1 MHPRHFIFILV
12 CQQFEIIP
20 GNCFG
25 ESGFFGV
32 ECFFQSTYFLNLF
45 PVSVCICLVL
55 IKNQP
60 PASILNQVINALNR
74 LRFLNSFRLRK
85 SNTIDLL
92 KIMLSTTPPEKSLEV
107 LIHRNRVDTDRL
119 LNGRG
124 FQWNQSMLKGITQE
138 KQVGGDGIPDQCC
151 CQSLT
156 VNEFDIVR
164 ACCFSNRLFQFQQRK
179 DHVGIPGEITG
190 NHFMA
195 VDHHLRVTCI
205 D

>member
-1 MHPRHFIFILV
+1 MR
-12 CQQFEIIP
+12 
-20 GNCFG
+20 
-25 ESGFFGV
+25 
-32 ECFFQSTYFLNLF
+32 
-45 PVSVCICLVL
+45 
-55 IKNQP
+55 
-60 PASILNQVINALNR
+60 
-74 LRFLNSFRLRK
+74 
-85 SNTIDLL
+85 
-92 KIMLSTTPPEKSLEV
+92 STTPPEKSLEV

-138 KQVGGDGIPDQCC
+138 KQIGSDGIPDQCC

-179 DHVGIPGEITG
+179 DHVGIPSEITS

-205 D
+205 DKFQRFIAS